1 MNVTWIVFVIVTV
14 WLIWKIYEY
23 DRKHRRSLPFSITKR
38 VQYLQGP
45 SKSREKVFD
54 DVMDDINLIVKW
66 CSANSY
72 PSTKNA
78 TRLENNWRRVKMYE
92 TNFRDQV
99 AYVIDKNH
107 KFYLCVSTPENED
120 ENTNTMRFV
129 VIHELAHMMSSSY
142 GHNEEFSD
150 NFLALLNVAVKL
162 GVYIPINYTKNPA
175 NYCGITISQSPC
187 VLNLCTSL

>member
-1 MNVTWIVFVIVTV
+1 MNVAWVLVIVIL
-14 WLIWKIYEY
+14 WLGWKIYEY
-23 DRKHRRSLPFSITKR
+23 DRKRRRSHSFSIVKK
-38 VQYLQGP
+38 VQYLPGH
-45 SKSREKVFD
+45 SKSREKIFD
-54 DVMDDINLIVKW
+54 DVMEDINLIVKW
-66 CSANSY
+66 CSVNSY

-107 KFYLCVSTPENED
+107 KFFLCVSTPEDRD

-162 GVYIPINYTKNPA
+162 GIYVPVNYTKNPT
-175 NYCGITISQSPC
+175 NYCGTTISQSPC
-187 VLNLCTSL
+187 VLNSCTSL